1 MLKIET
7 DKERPVKSFE
17 RKLKI
22 STVNVRSIQNKHLLF
37 LDHLISNKIDICVV
51 TEVWLNNLNP
61 IVIADLNDQGYVFKP
76 TVRQQRGGGI
86 AISSRKN
93 INITE
98 VDKSGDKSTFEF
110 VKWQV
115 ITDHHSF
122 CLFGIY
128 HPPPS
133 EQHQFTNQQFIDELA
148 ETLVPVLA
156 KSKNILVMGD
166 LNINV
171 NNLEDPDNILLQ
183 NWLKAFGMV
192 NHVTFPTH
200 TQVETHWI

>member
-1 MLKIET
+1 MRLLHVFSVTLWFCFLVGDIMVRRVNNVIMIHAPRVYDAQADELYEIRQRVYNNWEFLQIPVTTWFNIRKYKLNRKRTRRGTRGGKPKQKNYGVNIENLLKIET

-98 VDKSGDKSTFEF
+98 VDKS
-110 VKWQV
+110 
-115 ITDHHSF
+115 
-122 CLFGIY
+122 L
-128 HPPPS
+128 
-133 EQHQFTNQQFIDELA
+133 L
-148 ETLVPVLA
+148 
-156 KSKNILVMGD
+156 
-166 LNINV
+166 LN
-171 NNLEDPDNILLQ
+171 L
-183 NWLKAFGMV
+183 
-192 NHVTFPTH
+192 
-200 TQVETHWI
+200 